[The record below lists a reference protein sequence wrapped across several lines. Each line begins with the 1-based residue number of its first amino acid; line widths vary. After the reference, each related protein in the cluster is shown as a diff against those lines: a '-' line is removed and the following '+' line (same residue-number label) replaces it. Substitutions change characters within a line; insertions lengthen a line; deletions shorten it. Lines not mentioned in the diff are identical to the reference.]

1 MTRRESSVF
10 LRGLARFLSPGAL
23 SESDW
28 PRGDSHVLKRATPPS
43 GFRPEPVMMK
53 EMSVATLIS
62 LEEYLHTSYHPD
74 CDFIDGEVLE
84 RNVGK
89 REHSY
94 AQGRTIG
101 WFLRHQQT
109 LLLEPMPEMRVQV
122 GSGRVRIPDVVVSEM
137 PIPNEPV
144 FTSPSYLYVEVMSP
158 EDTMAGLQDR
168 VDEYLKFGVPNIW
181 VLDPW
186 KHRGWRVTEAGW
198 ATATDGIMRTA
209 DGKVAMPLQDVLLP

>member
-1 MTRRESSVF
+1 
-10 LRGLARFLSPGAL
+10 
-23 SESDW
+23 
-28 PRGDSHVLKRATPPS
+28 
-43 GFRPEPVMMK
+43 
-53 EMSVATLIS
+53 
-62 LEEYLHTSYHPD
+62 
-74 CDFIDGEVLE
+74 
-84 RNVGK
+84 
-89 REHSY
+89 
-94 AQGRTIG
+94 
-101 WFLRHQQT
+101 
-109 LLLEPMPEMRVQV
+109 
-122 GSGRVRIPDVVVSEM
+122 M